1 MIKTIKSNGLAHP
14 RISII
19 IPTLDNPNQLLEV
32 LTALQSQTLKPS
44 EIIISDSSASEEIN
58 FLCSSYQ
65 SNVPIVYTR
74 CGKAYPL
81 DRMTLKVKSLMR
93 KTTVDINKQGRAYP
107 YESTNFGAMHA
118 QYSWLAFLDATTVP
132 NKSWLTECWE
142 IIKSESVDMVLGS
155 TQYKG
160 KTRFQ
165 ELLLASSFGK
175 KPVESIPG
183 TVIKKSCFS
192 DIDQIIQGVRSGG
205 DLEWRSR
212 MKVKYKWSFPDR
224 PLVEYSH
231 LATNIFSAAKKVFI
245 YQFYGALLDI
255 QRNVKTTYLILTL
268 LLLSL
273 VIPRWNYIAGWD
285 SAFFL
290 PNITKIYLVALVVI
304 FFLNII
310 IYRFLLNRLEDSPLL
325 KMLRLMIILF
335 SIYAIFSWNRNIAF
349 WFVESSLYVPHITK
363 IYISLLF
370 AASILYRGLY
380 FPKKN
385 GISLAYLL
393 PLRWIMVGCI
403 GLILDIAKTPGYI
416 IGSFMPLFLKKR

>member
-1 MIKTIKSNGLAHP
+1 MIKTIKSNELAHP

-19 IPTLDNPNQLLEV
+19 IPTLDNPNQLLKV

-81 DRMTLKVKSLMR
+81 DRITLKVKSLMR
-93 KTTVDINKQGRAYP
+93 KTNMNIDKQGRAYP
-107 YESTNFGAMHA
+107 YESTNLGSMHA
-118 QYSWLAFLDATTVP
+118 KYNWLAFLDATTVP
-132 NKSWLTECWE
+132 KKTWLKECWK
-142 IIKSESVDMVLGS
+142 IIKRENVDMVLGS
-155 TQYKG
+155 TQYKSNT
-160 KTRFQ
+160 KFQ

-192 DIDQIIQGVRSGG
+192 DTDKIIQGVRSGG

-212 MKVKYKWSFPDR
+212 MKVKYNWSFPEQ

-231 LATNIFSAAKKVFI
+231 LATNIFAAAKKVFI

-255 QRNVKTTYLILTL
+255 QRNVKTIYLILTL

-273 VIPRWNYIAGWD
+273 VIPRWNYIVGWD
-285 SAFFL
+285 SPLFL
-290 PNITKIYLVALVVI
+290 PNITKIYLVALVVM

-310 IYRFLLNRLEDSPLL
+310 INRFVLNRLEESPFL
-325 KMLRLMIILF
+325 KMLRLMIVLL
-335 SIYAIFSWNRNIAF
+335 SVYAIFNWNRNIAF

-363 IYISLLF
+363 IYIALLF

-380 FPKKN
+380 FPRKN
-385 GISLAYLL
+385 GISLIYLF
-393 PLRWIMVGCI
+393 PLKWIVIGCI

-416 IGSFMPLFLKKR
+416 LGSFMPLFLKKR